1 MAVMERRKE
10 NAMFRALGF
19 SRRSIVSLFVLE
31 GTLTGIIGALI
42 GALLALFVMIPLS
55 KYGLDFTALLSEEMD
70 IGYRMPLILR
80 PTLFWQ
86 SFVFIPILAVLLSS
100 LSAFFPVYKTGKEE
114 IADLFR
120 RM

>member
-1 MAVMERRKE
+1 ML
-10 NAMFRALGF
+10 RALGF

-55 KYGLDFTALLSEEMD
+55 KYGLDFTALLSDEMD

-80 PTLFWQ
+80 PTLVWQ